1 MAIALTEDFI
11 RGITGLSEAE
21 LPNSVIAELR
31 VIQIAEEAALS
42 YPTLSDTESLYYKG
56 WKAVTLLAPS
66 FYLLIP
72 EKIQDNFNQF
82 SRFDYIQD
90 LIDYAFIQVG
100 LVEGSIEEKA
110 ALTIVKPDID
120 PVTQEAR

>member
-1 MAIALTEDFI
+1 MAIALTENFI

-21 LPNSVIAELR
+21 LPDSVIAELR
-31 VIQIAEEAALS
+31 VIEIAEEAALD
-42 YPTLSDTESLYYKG
+42 YPNLSDTESLYYKG

-66 FYLLIP
+66 LYLLVA

-82 SRFDYIQD
+82 SRFDNIQA
-90 LIDYAFIQVG
+90 LLDYAYGQVS
-100 LVEGSIEEKA
+100 LIESPSEDYSL
-110 ALTIVKPDID
+110 LTIASPDID